1 MSELTAFTNEDLSAA
16 IWSQI
21 QLAEH
26 ICKAEAHPCAYLLVG
41 QPGSGKTV
49 LSSMLA
55 LQHNGN
61 AVLINGDEYR
71 RFHPNYRQLYREY
84 GSESVS
90 MTSAFSSAVTEA
102 LIGELSERRFHLII
116 EGTGRTVEVPRK
128 TASLLSAK
136 GYSVTIAA
144 IAVRPVISL
153 LSTILRFYKMSESG
167 TLPRATAIA
176 AHDKVVDVLPDNLD
190 TLNALPEISAIGI
203 WTRDKVKIYDSA
215 KSDTQPSSA
224 LRRYWSSPW
233 SRQEKNDALETLNR
247 LHRLEERMRLGQGE
261 RIQEAE
267 QRLQAELR
275 ADARKKARLSP
286 ER

>member
-1 MSELTAFTNEDLSAA
+1 MNDIAVFSEEHTHAA
-16 IWSQI
+16 VRKIVRRIRSRYQPTSCPKAI
-21 QLAEH
+21 LLA
-26 ICKAEAHPCAYLLVG
+26 G
-41 QPGSGKTV
+41 QPGAGKTILSEV
-49 LSSMLA
+49 LKSEF
-55 LQHNGN
+55 QDN
-61 AVLINGDEYR
+61 VIIINGDEYR

-190 TLNALPEISAIGI
+190 ALNALPEISAIGI
-203 WTRDKVKIYDSA
+203 WTRDKEKIYDSA

-233 SRQEKNDALETLNR
+233 SRQEKNDAFETLNR

-261 RIQEAE
+261 RIHEAE
-267 QRLQAELR
+267 RRLQAELR
-275 ADARKKARLSP
+275 ADARKKARSSP